1 MNETLAIIN
10 QILEEHKVI
19 IRQALNLEQVANDA
33 ETIVTLNKA
42 SETFMPGRL
51 EHNQAFQKLQEL
63 HVKVEEG
70 LKKHFNREENQLLA
84 AFQNHGDESLLET
97 MQTLLL
103 EHKDIKN
110 RLDQEKK
117 YMVELFS
124 GKLSRHLWEA
134 TAYDMRA
141 HIAHTRR
148 LLEAHAEIE
157 QELLHTLRNE
167 LMRAH
172 RGKN

>member
-1 MNETLAIIN
+1 MELTESLSLIDLII
-10 QILEEHKVI
+10 EELRKI
-19 IRQALNLEQVANDA
+19 FEGFQNLEQVANDA
-33 ETIVTLNKA
+33 EALVTLNKA

-51 EHNQAFQKLQEL
+51 KNNQAFQKLQEL
-63 HVKVEEG
+63 HAEVDEG
-70 LKKHFNREENQLLA
+70 LNKHFNREENQLLA
-84 AFQNHGDESLLET
+84 AFQNHGDERLLET

-117 YMVELFS
+117 YMVKLVS

-134 TAYDMRA
+134 TAYDLRA

-157 QELLHTLRNE
+157 QELLRTLRKE
-167 LMRAH
+167 ITEA
-172 RGKN
+172 

>member
-19 IRQALNLEQVANDA
+19 IQQAIDLEQVANDA
-33 ETIVTLNKA
+33 EALVTLNKA

-51 EHNQAFQKLQEL
+51 KHNQAFQKLQEL
-63 HVKVEEG
+63 HAKVEEG

-84 AFQNHGDESLLET
+84 TFQNHGDERLLET
-97 MQTLLL
+97 LQTLLL

-117 YMVELFS
+117 YMVKLVS

-134 TAYDMRA
+134 TAYDMKA

-157 QELLHTLRNE
+157 QELLRTLRKE
-167 LMRAH
+167 ITQA
-172 RGKN
+172 